1 MNQEA
6 TMAARASVPARKNV
20 DLENTPATEANP
32 TGLDRRTFVRR
43 LGAGAA
49 TAALGGGALAPAPA
63 EASDHPG
70 GSASDATRQ
79 EQAYRQRVDAAK
91 LARHR
96 PHVPQ
101 SPNGDEDRY
110 RDRIASYSKGLPH
123 DGLGEVD
130 ARAYDTLLRAFRSG
144 DPSDFERITLG
155 FGRKLT
161 SPQAGL
167 AFDLEGADSH
177 HLAIPAA
184 PRFDGAEIAGEAAE
198 VYWMALL
205 RDVAFTDYETD
216 SGVAAAAGDLSRYS
230 IFKGPKSAG
239 RVTPRTIFRGMTK
252 GDLIGPWLSQ
262 FLLKDIPF
270 GALRIPQRIQ
280 TVVDH
285 RDYLTA
291 YADWLAAQRGYDA
304 SGTELFDSTPRYIR
318 NLRDLS
324 QWVHVDALYQAYLQA
339 CLILLGLGAPLSPGL
354 PPVRSVTQIG
364 FVEFGGPHILSML
377 TEVATRALKAVW
389 YQKWSV
395 HRRLRPEV
403 YGGRVHNHKTGAA
416 SYPLH
421 REILSSPVLDAVQQA
436 HGTYLLPMVF
446 PEGSPTHPSYGAGH
460 ATVAGACTTMV
471 KAFFDESFVLPD
483 PVLPSPDGTALVP
496 YSGPALTAG
505 HELDKLAANVGI
517 GRNAAGVH
525 WRSDY
530 TESLKLGETVALTV
544 LEEQKACYN
553 ERFLWRLTKFDGTPV
568 TL

>member
-1 MNQEA
+1 
-6 TMAARASVPARKNV
+6 MAARASAPVCEIPY
-20 DLENTPATEANP
+20 LEKTPAAEPDPPA
-32 TGLDRRTFVRR
+32 LDRRAFVRR
-43 LGAGAA
+43 LGAGATA
-49 TAALGGGALAPAPA
+49 AALGGAGLAPGPA
-63 EASDHPG
+63 EASGHAGDSDPG
-70 GSASDATRQ
+70 ATRQ

-91 LARHR
+91 LARQR
-96 PHVPQ
+96 PHVAQ
-101 SPNGDEDRY
+101 FPNGDEDRY
-110 RDRIASYSKGLPH
+110 ASRIASYSKGLPH

-130 ARAYDTLLRAFRSG
+130 PRAYDTLLRAFRSG
-144 DPSDFERITLG
+144 DPSDFEHITLG
-155 FGRKLT
+155 LGRKLT

-177 HLAIPAA
+177 HLSIPAA

-198 VYWMALL
+198 LYWMALL
-205 RDVAFTDYETD
+205 RDVSFTDYETD
-216 SGVAAAAGDLSRYS
+216 SGVAAAASDLSRYS
-230 IFKGPKSAG
+230 IFKGPKSGG
-239 RVTPRTIFRGMTK
+239 RVTPRTIFRGMTR
-252 GDLIGPWLSQ
+252 GDLIGPWMSQ

-270 GALRIPQRIQ
+270 GALKIPQRIQ
-280 TVVDH
+280 TVVSH
-285 RDYLTA
+285 HDYLTA
-291 YADWLAAQRGYDA
+291 YSDWLAAQRGYDA
-304 SGTELFDSTPRYIR
+304 SGTDVFDSTPRYIR

-339 CLILLGLGAPLSPGL
+339 CLILLGLNAPLSPGL
-354 PPVRSVTQIG
+354 PPVKSVTQIG
-364 FVEFGGPHILSML
+364 FAEFGGPHVLSML

-421 REILSSPVLDAVQQA
+421 QEILKSPVLDAVHQA
-436 HGTYLLPMVF
+436 YGTYLLPMVF

-471 KAFFDESFVLPD
+471 KAFFDESFVLSN
-483 PVLPSPDGTALVP
+483 PVVPSPDGTALVP
-496 YSGPALTAG
+496 YAGPALTAG
-505 HELDKLAANVGI
+505 NELDKVAANVAI

-530 TESLKLGETVALTV
+530 TESLRLGEAVAITV

-553 ERFLWRLTKFDGTPV
+553 ERFAWRLTKFDGTTI

>member
-1 MNQEA
+1 
-6 TMAARASVPARKNV
+6 MAARAPEPLAESISRLSIAAPSSAASGRVPPRQ
-20 DLENTPATEANP
+20 
-32 TGLDRRTFVRR
+32 RS
-43 LGAGAA
+43 AA
-49 TAALGGGALAPAPA
+49 SHFSPVLS
-63 EASDHPG
+63 EASGPPAGPG
-70 GSASDATRQ
+70 SDATRR
-79 EQAYRQRVDAAK
+79 EEAYRQRVDAAK
-91 LARHR
+91 LARQR
-96 PHVPQ
+96 PQVGQ

-110 RDRIASYSKGLPH
+110 SNRIASYSKGLPH

-130 ARAYDTLLRAFRSG
+130 SRAYDTLLRALRSG
-144 DPSDFERITLG
+144 DPADFERITLG
-155 FGRKLT
+155 LGRKLT

-167 AFDLEGADSH
+167 SFDLEGADSH

-198 VYWMALL
+198 LYWMALL

-216 SGVAAAAGDLSRYS
+216 SGVSTAAGDLSRYS
-230 IFKGPKSAG
+230 IFKGPRSG
-239 RVTPRTIFRGMTK
+239 GLVTPGTIFRGMTK

-262 FLLKDIPF
+262 FLVIDIPF
-270 GALRIPQRIQ
+270 GSLRIPQRIN
-280 TVVDH
+280 TVVSA

-291 YADWLAAQRGYDA
+291 YPDWLAAQRGYDS
-304 SGTELFDSTPRYIR
+304 SGTDVFDSTPRYIR
-318 NLRDLS
+318 NLRDIS

-354 PPVRSVTQIG
+354 PPVKSVTQIG
-364 FVEFGGPHILSML
+364 FVEFGGPHVLSML

-421 REILSSPVLDAVQQA
+421 QEILTSPVLDAVHQA

-471 KAFFDESFVLPD
+471 KAFFDESFVLPN
-483 PVLPSPDGTALVP
+483 PVVPGPDGTGLVP
-496 YSGPALTAG
+496 YSGPPLTAG
-505 HELDKLAANVGI
+505 HELDKVAANVAI

-530 TESLKLGETVALTV
+530 TESLRLGEAVALAV

-553 ERFLWRLTKFDGTPV
+553 ERFRWTLTRFDGTTV
-568 TL
+568 AL

>member
-1 MNQEA
+1 LERIPAAEA
-6 TMAARASVPARKNV
+6 DPLAF
-20 DLENTPATEANP
+20 
-32 TGLDRRTFVRR
+32 DRRAFVRH

-49 TAALGGGALAPAPA
+49 AAALGSAGLAPAPA
-63 EASDHPG
+63 EASGQGSGDPG
-70 GSASDATRQ
+70 PGATRQ
-79 EQAYRQRVDAAK
+79 EKAYRLRLDAAQ
-91 LARHR
+91 LARQR
-96 PHVPQ
+96 PQVAQ

-110 RDRIASYSKGLPH
+110 PNRIASYSKGLPH

-130 ARAYDTLLRAFRSG
+130 SRAYDTLLRALRSG
-144 DPSDFERITLG
+144 EPSDFESITLG
-155 FGRKLT
+155 LGRKLT

-177 HLAIPAA
+177 HLSIPAA

-205 RDVAFTDYETD
+205 RDVGFTEYDTD
-216 SGVAAAAGDLSRYS
+216 SGVTAAASDLSRYS
-230 IFKGPKSAG
+230 IFKGPKSGG
-239 RVTPRTIFRGMTK
+239 RVTPGTIFRGMTK
-252 GDLIGPWLSQ
+252 GDLIGPWVSQ

-270 GALRIPQRIQ
+270 GALRIPQRMQ
-280 TVVDH
+280 TVVSH

-304 SGTELFDSTPRYIR
+304 SGTEVFDSTPRYIR
-318 NLRDLS
+318 DLRDLA

-364 FVEFGGPHILSML
+364 FAEFGGPHILSML
-377 TEVATRALKAVW
+377 TEVATRALKAIW

-421 REILSSPVLDAVQQA
+421 QEILNSPVLDAVHQMY
-436 HGTYLLPMVF
+436 GTYLLPMVF

-471 KAFFDESFVLPD
+471 KAFFDESFVLSN
-483 PVLPSPDGTALVP
+483 PVVPSPDGTALVP
-496 YSGPALTAG
+496 YAGPALTAG
-505 HELDKLAANVGI
+505 HELDKVAANVAI
-517 GRNAAGVH
+517 GRNGAGVH

-530 TESLKLGETVALTV
+530 TESLRLGEAVALTV

-553 ERFLWRLTKFDGTPV
+553 ERFQWTLTKFDGTTV